1 MGDIIAK
8 LKQWIDTDIETLY
21 RIIAEQPGISHTVY
35 MTANRI

>member
-21 RIIAEQPGISHTVY
+21 RIIVEQPRISHTVY
-35 MTANRI
+35 MTLNRI